1 VDRAALAA
9 RRRALAVLAVAIVL
23 SMTTWFSASA
33 VLPQLRDQWDL
44 SRSAAAWLTIAVQ
57 LGFVGGAIVS
67 SAANLA
73 DVLPPRL
80 VIAAGS
86 VGATLANALLL
97 GADGP
102 RTAIPLRLATGFFLA
117 GVYPPALKLMATWYR
132 TGRGV
137 ALGVLVGALTV
148 GSAAPHLV
156 NGLGGAS
163 VDAVIVTTSLLTLAG
178 GVLVLVAM
186 REGPYAFP
194 PATFDPRQSRLVFAN
209 RGVRLASLG
218 YFGHM
223 WELYALWTWLSVF
236 VLAGQQERGHAA
248 ATSTGVIAFSAIG
261 IAGLAGSLLGGWA
274 SDRFGRRP
282 AAVTALVISGAC
294 CIASPLF
301 FAAPTVVLVLFL
313 LVWGAS
319 VIADS
324 GVFSTSLSEIADK
337 RLVGTALAAQT
348 AIGFLLTVVTI
359 HLVPVAAGLVGWRY
373 AFLLLAPG
381 PVIGA
386 VAMAAIPEFPT
397 SITAH
402 EEKAHDDHFPELL
415 RSPPQAGG
423 APSPPDQRDTHDSA
437 CRSGR

>member
-1 VDRAALAA
+1 MITAAAL
-9 RRRALAVLAVAIVL
+9 
-23 SMTTWFSASA
+23 SA
-33 VLPQLRDQWDL
+33 VG
-44 SRSAAAWLTIAVQ
+44 AVIA
-57 LGFVGGAIVS
+57 FGAIVPGPHLDRR
-67 SAANLA
+67 AITPN
-73 DVLPPRL
+73 PRYA
-80 VIAAGS
+80 VTMFAERG
-86 VGATLANALLL
+86 
-97 GADGP
+97 
-102 RTAIPLRLATGFFLA
+102 LRLTN
-117 GVYPPALKLMATWYR
+117 V
-132 TGRGV
+132 
-137 ALGVLVGALTV
+137 
-148 GSAAPHLV
+148 
-156 NGLGGAS
+156 
-163 VDAVIVTTSLLTLAG
+163 
-178 GVLVLVAM
+178 
-186 REGPYAFP
+186 
-194 PATFDPRQSRLVFAN
+194 
-209 RGVRLASLG
+209 G

-248 ATSTGVIAFSAIG
+248 ATSTGIIAFSAIG

-313 LVWGAS
+313 LVWGGS

-337 RLVGTALAAQT
+337 RLVGTALTAQT

-386 VAMAAIPEFPT
+386 VAMAALPGFPT

-402 EEKAHDDHFPELL
+402 EEKTHDYHFPESL

-423 APSPPDQRDTHDSA
+423 APNPPDQRDTHHSA